1 MTLPVIAVV
10 SAAVVLAATPL
21 AMVVAR
27 RTGTVDHPGELKI
40 QTAAVPY
47 LGGAAVFLG
56 VVVGVAAG
64 RPTVAVPLALALAL
78 GVVDDRFDLPAWL
91 RLLGELGIG
100 AAVVITCPVRL
111 SGAPAA
117 VAIVAVTVLLVNGVN
132 LLDGLDALASG
143 VVGMA
148 AVGMAALVAGPG
160 RQLAVALAA
169 ALGAFLVY
177 NRPPARIYLGD
188 GGSYLLGTALTVLL
202 AATWHPGS
210 DPAVGIAALAVVAL
224 PASEVAF
231 AVVRRLRGRQS
242 LLAGDRGHAYDR
254 LVDRGWPVL
263 SVSLEYAGV
272 EALLA
277 GAAVV
282 VAHQRS
288 RPLSVG
294 LDIAVAVVLTGAAA
308 VAGSLT
314 PDSQN
319 HQDHP

>member
-1 MTLPVIAVV
+1 
-10 SAAVVLAATPL
+10 
-21 AMVVAR
+21 
-27 RTGTVDHPGELKI
+27 
-40 QTAAVPY
+40 
-47 LGGAAVFLG
+47 
-56 VVVGVAAG
+56 
-64 RPTVAVPLALALAL
+64 
-78 GVVDDRFDLPAWL
+78 
-91 RLLGELGIG
+91 
-100 AAVVITCPVRL
+100 
-111 SGAPAA
+111 
-117 VAIVAVTVLLVNGVN
+117 
-132 LLDGLDALASG
+132 
-143 VVGMA
+143 
-148 AVGMAALVAGPG
+148 
-160 RQLAVALAA
+160 
-169 ALGAFLVY
+169 
-177 NRPPARIYLGD
+177 
-188 GGSYLLGTALTVLL
+188 
-202 AATWHPGS
+202 
-210 DPAVGIAALAVVAL
+210 VAL

-231 AVVRRLRGRQS
+231 AVERRLRGRQS